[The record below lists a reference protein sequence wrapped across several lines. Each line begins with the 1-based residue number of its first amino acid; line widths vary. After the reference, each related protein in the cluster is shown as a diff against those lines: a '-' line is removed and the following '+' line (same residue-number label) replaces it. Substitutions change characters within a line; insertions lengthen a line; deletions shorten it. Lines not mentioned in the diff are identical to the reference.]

1 MSFENYSKASKLRW
15 SKKTPEERSEYARK
29 IATIKWKSVS
39 AEDKTKHALIM
50 LKGKKNEN
58 KVIGDSK

>member
-1 MSFENYSKASKLRW
+1 MKEDSFQKYSNASKLRW

-29 IATIKWKSVS
+29 IATIKWSKIS

-50 LKGKKNEN
+50 LKGKKNEI
-58 KVIGDSK
+58 KIK